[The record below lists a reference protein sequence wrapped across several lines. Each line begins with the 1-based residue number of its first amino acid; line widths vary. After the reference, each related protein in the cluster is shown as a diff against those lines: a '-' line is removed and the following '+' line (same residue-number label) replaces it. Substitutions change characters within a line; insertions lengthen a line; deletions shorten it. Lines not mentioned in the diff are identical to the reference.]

1 MEFAGKPNLKNL
13 PKVLLLRPPPVFTI
27 YEPEF
32 SQHFDCIKA
41 YESPLPLPHFLTTA
55 NSAGVTAM
63 IASGHTQITG
73 VDILDHL
80 PNLRCIVTTTAG
92 LNYIDLAECRR
103 RGIAVSSAG
112 DSYSDDC
119 AESAVALLIDV
130 LRNVSSGD
138 RFVRIGGWSVDGQFR
153 LGNRVISS
161 LILACIFSNL
171 HQCNSKLKIASVIK
185 DF

>member
-1 MEFAGKPNLKNL
+1 M
-13 PKVLLLRPPPVFTI
+13 
-27 YEPEF
+27 
-32 SQHFDCIKA
+32 
-41 YESPLPLPHFLTTA
+41 
-55 NSAGVTAM
+55 
-63 IASGHTQITG
+63 
-73 VDILDHL
+73 
-80 PNLRCIVTTTAG
+80 
-92 LNYIDLAECRR
+92 
-103 RGIAVSSAG
+103 
-112 DSYSDDC
+112 
-119 AESAVALLIDV
+119 IDV